1 MSDTKK
7 ETSVH
12 FFCEVEDTPKYVAHV
27 TGGAM
32 STKYRHLPRTEM
44 TDNRVFRET
53 GGHYPVE
60 FEAKSSFIYVAIVR
74 KIYMTI
80 LENSYTEEPGTGECS
95 LPGTSNDD
103 R

>member
-12 FFCEVEDTPKYVAHV
+12 FFCEVEETPTYVAHV
-27 TGGAM
+27 TGGAI
-32 STKYRHLPRTEM
+32 STKYRHLPRTEI

-60 FEAKSSFIYVAIVR
+60 FEAKSSFIYVAIV
-74 KIYMTI
+74 
-80 LENSYTEEPGTGECS
+80 
-95 LPGTSNDD
+95 
-103 R
+103 